1 MLHATVVVRPE
12 RAEAAIAAMRGVPGV
27 TNVQHRRAAVEPSGD
42 VVEADVAREAADGL
56 LDALRPAVL
65 DAGGTVTLLQ
75 VDTALGAPIRQ
86 AEADAPGQGDDA
98 VVWEEV
104 AQRTSEESSLSVT
117 FLAFLVIAM
126 LISAVGV
133 ITDSSVLVVGGMVLG
148 PEFGPLAAIAVG
160 LVSRRWRLA
169 WRSMR
174 ALLVGFP
181 IGVAITAAGTA
192 LVAATMGLPKGYL
205 DGNRPLTS
213 FVSHPDA
220 WSVIVALLAGA
231 AGTLSLTSA
240 KSSAIVGVF
249 ISVTTIPAAAN
260 TGAALVAGLPGEALG
275 AAVQLVVNIACILV
289 SAVAVL
295 LLQRLAARRRRAA
308 AARNP

>member
-1 MLHATVVVRPE
+1 MLHASVVVRHE
-12 RAEAAIAAMRGVPGV
+12 RAEAAVAALAAVPGV
-27 TNVQHRRAAVEPSGD
+27 VNVQHRRRAVHPHGD
-42 VVEADVAREAADGL
+42 VVEADVAREAADQV
-56 LDALRPAVL
+56 LDALRPSVL
-65 DAGGTVTLLQ
+65 DAGGSISLVQ
-75 VDTALGAPIRQ
+75 VDTALGEPMERA
-86 AEADAPGQGDDA
+86 ADDAPGKGDDA
-98 VVWEEV
+98 IVWEEV
-104 AQRTSEESSLSVT
+104 AQRTSEESTLSAT

-160 LVSRRWRLA
+160 LVGKRWALA
-169 WRSMR
+169 WRSLR
-174 ALLVGFP
+174 ALLIGFP
-181 IGVAITAAGTA
+181 VGVAVTAGGTA
-192 LVAATMGLPKGYL
+192 LLAVTLGLPKGYL

-220 WSVIVALLAGA
+220 FSVIVALLAGA

-240 KSSAIVGVF
+240 KSSALVGVF

-289 SAVAVL
+289 AAVLVL
-295 LLQRLAARRRRAA
+295 LLQRAAARRRRAL